1 MKNYIAATDFIGE
14 LPLYHGDTYTRALDS
29 GRVAGLGSTNGAVSH
44 R

>member
-14 LPLYHGDTYTRALDS
+14 LPLYHGDTYTRALDWA
-29 GRVAGLGSTNGAVSH
+29 GVAGSAQRRAVSH